1 MKKREKVIHNKI
13 IAKTALAAVSIAVI
27 ASLMSGKT
35 VDAQEL
41 AGDNV
46 LKEQDGVVIV
56 WEWNR
61 IDNNYSVKDFLTES
75 YANPT
80 PVLIVPYD
88 PVSEKTLGQ
97 PVSLY
102 ADSDHMKV
110 YDSDYAN
117 KPTPEFNIWNRMVGL
132 GLDGLSPKDSIG
144 YQADKKIMSLMAYD
158 KCSVLS
164 ANDMRNTIINFYT
177 KSWPDDTSM
186 ILKSG
191 NENDVI
197 SSFDLQDSKF
207 YTGGTCRGCLWF
219 TSTNSGAYRDNLGGY
234 TADIICTLSQ
244 AEAKEKMSAALKH
257 ESIFQPLKYWDTDK
271 AKTVMPVDAENGSVI
286 AGTVSNDKV
295 VADYKVGGDFCNLFL
310 EDSGRRVSDKV
321 YSTFLGVYTTE
332 NGPDKG
338 LQTRVH
344 FGAQNSKGFL
354 PVSIYGCNYGKRYSS
369 GKETIGFDGFGASAS
384 TTGIPSGATFLVYDN
399 GLLYGDNTYAG
410 TFTYTVTGT
419 VEFIFEWDVTSE
431 TNTVTVSMDQAMNSQ
446 RNMANEKGGCFTNQ
460 YAMYYGKEYIFT
472 AFKGE
477 TNEISA
483 DGRPTTVISEIR
495 TVGGTT
501 YEDENGGV
509 ITTEGEMLC
518 EGSTIEIPEGSIL
531 SVDGN
536 FINNGKIVINGGTL
550 IVKDGGTI
558 SQLGETNEGCIICG
572 QGESGEAGQIIVMP
586 GGKLLCTSYVSAESM
601 MNVVHKIKDDVD
613 IDKKVSKI
621 TMQPGLIMNAGSSL
635 VNYGEVYCS
644 SITLDSR
651 AVLEE
656 KKGSILEVGNC
667 NEEGFIF
674 FAHEEDIMS
683 KLGSSIDDRYND
695 IVNDFCV
702 RLSFALATRDTTA
715 QKEINAILKLIRENN
730 LWFKAV
736 LVKGDGKPVIV
747 LEDDTATAHG
757 FGDKVEI
764 KYTEY

>member
-35 VDAQEL
+35 VDAEGL
-41 AGDNV
+41 ATDNV

-61 IDNNYSVKDFLTES
+61 IDNNYSIKDFLTES

-88 PVSEKTLGQ
+88 PASGKTLGQ

-110 YDSDYAN
+110 FDSNYAN
-117 KPTPEFNIWNRMVGL
+117 QPTPEFNNSNRMVAL
-132 GLDGLSPKDSIG
+132 GVDAWYSNDPRR
-144 YQADKKIMSLMAYD
+144 YEADRKIMSIMAYD

-164 ANDMRNTIINFYT
+164 ANDMRNTVINNYA
-177 KSWPDDTSM
+177 KSRPDATSI
-186 ILKSG
+186 ILKTD
-191 NENDVI
+191 NDNDVI
-197 SSFDLQDSKF
+197 SYYDLQGSKF

-219 TSTNSGAYRDNLGGY
+219 TNTNARAFRDNLGGY
-234 TADIICTLSQ
+234 TTDIICTLSQ

-257 ESIFQPLKYWDTDK
+257 ESIFQVLKYFDKDK
-271 AKTVMPVDAENGSVI
+271 AKAPVDSEDGYTI
-286 AGTVSNDKV
+286 AGTVSNDKLV
-295 VADYKVGGDFCNLFL
+295 YDYKLGGDFCNLFL
-310 EDSGRRVSDKV
+310 EDSGRNVGNV
-321 YSTFLGVYTTE
+321 YSTFLGALTTG

-338 LQTRVH
+338 FQTRVH

-354 PVSIYGCNYGKRYSS
+354 PVSIYGYNYAKRLST
-369 GKETIGFDGFGASAS
+369 GKESIGIDGFGVKAS

-419 VEFIFEWDVTSE
+419 VDFIFEIDVTSE
-431 TNTVTVSMDQAMNSQ
+431 TNTVTVNMDQAMNTQ

-601 MNVVHKIKDDVD
+601 LNVVHKIKDDVD
-613 IDKKVSKI
+613 IDKKLSKI

-644 SITLDSR
+644 AITLDSR

-656 KKGSILEVGNC
+656 KKGSILEVGIC
-667 NEEGFIF
+667 NEEGYIF

-683 KLGSSIDDRYND
+683 KLGLSMDDRYND
-695 IVNDFCV
+695 IINELAV
-702 RLSFALATRDTTA
+702 RLSFALTKGDKTA
-715 QKEINAILKLIRENN
+715 QKELTAMVKMIRENN
-730 LWFKAV
+730 ILFKAV
-736 LVKGDGKPVIV
+736 TVEGDGKPVIV
-747 LEDDTATAHG
+747 LEDDSALAHG
-757 FGDKVEI
+757 LGDKVEI